1 MPSRRHRKIAR
12 GRAEP
17 GTAGRLRRLAAL
29 AAAVLLISGSSACAA
44 DPAPRSAP
52 QVDYVATYVWSMDD
66 DTFGGFSGIE
76 ISPDGSRFTVLS
88 DRATLRW
95 GHIERDTEGRIQ
107 GMEPSGQAH
116 LLDSKGK
123 WLKPGWQGDSE
134 GLAIGPDGK
143 IWISFEGLVRVA
155 GYDTP
160 GSPAQPLPRPPAFKA
175 MQLNSSMEALAIL
188 PDGTL
193 LTLPERS
200 GALTRPFPVWRWRN
214 GVWDQPFS
222 IPRSGDWLAVG
233 ADVGPDGRL
242 YLLERDFKG
251 LLGFRSRVRRFDL
264 DEQGVGN
271 EQVLLESR
279 PMQYDNLEGISV
291 WDDGGGIRLTL
302 ISDDNFNWFQRT
314 ELVEY
319 RVTE

>member
-29 AAAVLLISGSSACAA
+29 AATVLLISGSSACAA

-134 GLAIGPDGK
+134 GLAIGPDGTL
-143 IWISFEGLVRVA
+143 WVSFEGLTRVVR
-155 GYDTP
+155 YD
-160 GSPAQPLPRPPAFKA
+160 SPDSRGQPLPKPAEFRS
-175 MQLNSSMEALAIL
+175 MQRNSSLEALAIM

-200 GALTRPFPVWRWRN
+200 GEITRPFPVWRWRN
-214 GVWDQPFS
+214 GKWDQPFS
-222 IPRSGDWLAVG
+222 IPRTGDWLAVG
-233 ADVGPDGRL
+233 ADVGPDGRF
-242 YLLERDFKG
+242 YLLERDFRG
-251 LLGFRSRVRRFDL
+251 LLGFRSRVRRFDITDKSL
-264 DEQGVGN
+264 SN
-271 EQVLLESR
+271 ETVLLETRSL
-279 PMQYDNLEGISV
+279 QYDNLEGISV
-291 WDDGGGIRLTL
+291 WRDGQGIRLTMV
-302 ISDDNFNWFQRT
+302 SDDNFGMFQRT